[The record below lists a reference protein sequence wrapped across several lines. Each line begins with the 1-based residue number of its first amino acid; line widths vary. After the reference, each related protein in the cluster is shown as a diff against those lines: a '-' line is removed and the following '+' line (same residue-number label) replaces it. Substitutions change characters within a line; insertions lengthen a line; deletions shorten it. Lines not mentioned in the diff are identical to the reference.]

1 MHIPIA
7 LLIAR
12 GYFIYGGI
20 GLIIFGLFD
29 TLDGE
34 LARLQERPSAWG
46 MFLDSITDRMKE
58 VLLYVAAAY
67 FFVWSSQPFW
77 AVWAVAACGAGLLV
91 SYVNAWGEVVTKNL
105 ASDQAVNKK
114 FRGGIMSFDIRML
127 VLIIGLL
134 TNYLPAAVVI
144 LALLSWQTA
153 LTRMLNIRRRLQ
165 HAKS

>member
-1 MHIPIA
+1 
-7 LLIAR
+7 
-12 GYFIYGGI
+12 
-20 GLIIFGLFD
+20 
-29 TLDGE
+29 
-34 LARLQERPSAWG
+34 
-46 MFLDSITDRMKE
+46 
-58 VLLYVAAAY
+58 VAAAY